1 MIIFSPQFAQAKR
14 AAKENYSYV
23 GNAGA
28 KPFLTEVSLMD
39 QPPGLIVIFQASAKN
54 TAIWGPPTRTP

>member
-1 MIIFSPQFAQAKR
+1 MM

-28 KPFLTEVSLMD
+28 KPFLTDVSLMD
-39 QPPGLIVIFQASAKN
+39 QPPGLIVIFQALAINS
-54 TAIWGPPTRTP
+54 AIWGPSI

>member
-1 MIIFSPQFAQAKR
+1 MM

-28 KPFLTEVSLMD
+28 KPFLTDVSLMD
-39 QPPGLIVIFQASAKN
+39 QPPGLIVIFQALAINS
-54 TAIWGPPTRTP
+54 AIWGPSIRTP